1 MSKLR
6 KLIQLFSYYLLPF
19 LLLSISIL
27 SNNKWIFSKLGNL
40 AFILL
45 TANLYLRP
53 IAVIL
58 NNRYLNT
65 LSTYRRELGVA
76 SFWLY
81 FFHAIGFFLL
91 YKIPLKNF
99 IDTNTYSFWGFLASI
114 CMLLLWITS
123 NDKSISYLKKNWKR
137 LHRLAYPLFYFS
149 LIHIS
154 LAQKNPEKILI
165 LGIPY
170 ILLKIIEYR
179 KIPLR
184 W

>member
-1 MSKLR
+1 MNKLR
-6 KLIQLFSYYLLPF
+6 KFIQIFTYFMLPI
-19 LLLSISIL
+19 LLLAGSIFL
-27 SNNKWIFSKLGNL
+27 NNKYIFSKYGNL

-58 NNRYLNT
+58 KNKYLNT

-91 YKIPLKNF
+91 YKIPLTNF
-99 IDTNTYSFWGFLASI
+99 INTNTYSFWAFLASI
-114 CMLLLWITS
+114 CMFPLWITS
-123 NDKSISYLKKNWKR
+123 NDKSIKFLKRNWKR

-179 KIPLR
+179 KIPFR